1 MKIFAQFQKAKDFW
15 FLLTAS
21 FIFFIL
27 RLPSLFEPYWYGDE
41 GIYQVLGMAMRQ
53 GRLLYRDI
61 WDNKPPLLYIIYSF
75 FSSDQFLVR
84 LASLIVGILSI
95 IVFFL
100 LAKKLFKN
108 SLSRYF
114 STAFFSVFFGLPII
128 EGNIA
133 NAENFM
139 ILPITLAGF
148 LIFNLVQKLK
158 NSDKIAISKIK
169 IFFVSGF
176 LLGIAFLIK
185 IVAVFDLAA
194 FMTFLLISSF
204 PVGKTIVEEK
214 KYFLK
219 FFKESLFMII
229 GFSIPIAITAVF
241 FFLNNA
247 FPDFLKA
254 ALIQNVGYVGYGNK
268 LLIPQG
274 LLIAKLLLLSIAVL
288 ILFVKRGFIRFS
300 IVFISLWFFFSI
312 FNALFSQ
319 RPYTHYLLVV
329 LPSFSLILGLFFEDK
344 KFRKIIL
351 GVAILVLVFLPKNFS
366 LYTKSLSY
374 YQNFTEFIQNRKSIA
389 DYQAFFDKQ
398 TPIDYKL
405 AEFINNHTGKKDNV
419 FIWGNN
425 AQVYKM
431 ISKLPPGRYTV
442 AYHMT
447 TNENSLEETALAIQ
461 KVSPKLIILMPK
473 QPMIPYSL
481 LNYTLRINLENVSI
495 YERIF

>member
-1 MKIFAQFQKAKDFW
+1 MRIKDFW
-15 FLLTAS
+15 FLLTTS

-75 FSSDQFLVR
+75 FSSDQFMIR
-84 LASLIVGILSI
+84 LASLFVGILSI
-95 IVFFL
+95 VVFFF

-108 SLSRYF
+108 PLSRYF
-114 STAFFSVFFGLPII
+114 STTFFAVLFGLPII

-139 ILPITLAGF
+139 ILPVTLAGL
-148 LIFNLVQKLK
+148 LIFDLVQKLK

-176 LLGIAFLIK
+176 LLGMAFLIK
-185 IVAVFDLAA
+185 VVAVFDLAA
-194 FMTFLLISSF
+194 FMTFLIISTF
-204 PVGKTIVEEK
+204 PAGKTIIEEK
-214 KYFLK
+214 KYFFK

-229 GFSIPIAITAVF
+229 GFSIPIAITII
-241 FFLNNA
+241 FFLLNGA
-247 FPDFLKA
+247 LVDFLKA

-288 ILFVKRGFIRFS
+288 ILFIKRGFIKFS
-300 IVFISLWFFFSI
+300 IIFISLWFFFSI

-319 RPYTHYLLVV
+319 RPYTHYLLVI
-329 LPSFSLILGLFFEDK
+329 LPSFSLLLGLFFEDK

-351 GVAILVLVFLPKNFS
+351 GIAILMLIFLPKNFS
-366 LYTKSLSY
+366 FYTKSLSY
-374 YQNFTEFIQNRKSIA
+374 YQNFTEFILSKKNTT

-405 AEFINNHTGKKDNV
+405 AEFINSHAGKKDEV

-431 ISKLPPGRYTV
+431 IHKLPPGRYTV

-447 TNENSLEETALAIQ
+447 TNQNSLEETTLAIE

-473 QPMIPYSL
+473 QPIIPSSL
-481 LNYTLRINLENVSI
+481 LNYTLRFNLENVSI
-495 YERIF
+495 YERVF

>member
-194 FMTFLLISSF
+194 FMTFLVISSF

-312 FNALFSQ
+312 FN
-319 RPYTHYLLVV
+319 
-329 LPSFSLILGLFFEDK
+329 
-344 KFRKIIL
+344 
-351 GVAILVLVFLPKNFS
+351 
-366 LYTKSLSY
+366 
-374 YQNFTEFIQNRKSIA
+374 
-389 DYQAFFDKQ
+389 
-398 TPIDYKL
+398 
-405 AEFINNHTGKKDNV
+405 
-419 FIWGNN
+419 
-425 AQVYKM
+425 
-431 ISKLPPGRYTV
+431 
-442 AYHMT
+442 
-447 TNENSLEETALAIQ
+447 
-461 KVSPKLIILMPK
+461 
-473 QPMIPYSL
+473 
-481 LNYTLRINLENVSI
+481 
-495 YERIF
+495 